1 MKACRACYHII
12 GILVVL
18 VWGATFVN
26 SKVLLTHGMEAHEI
40 FTLRFLIAYLCIWTI
55 SPRRLFA
62 DNWRDEL
69 FMLILGLTGG
79 SLYFLTENWAVKI
92 SYVNNVAF
100 IVCTAPLLTTILAI
114 LFVKDVKA
122 TPPLIGGSLLA
133 LAGVA
138 LVIFNGRFILR
149 LNPAGD
155 LLALGAAVCW
165 AVYSLLMKHVA
176 GRYSSVFLTR
186 KVFFYGLLT
195 ILPAYA
201 FMPWTFPLR
210 NLLLPEIGGN
220 LLFLGFIASF
230 ACFALWNLVIKKIG
244 AMTSS
249 NYIYLNP
256 VSTVIISAIFLDE
269 PMTWL
274 AGVGSALILFGVWV
288 ANR

>member
-100 IVCTAPLLTTILAI
+100 IV
-114 LFVKDVKA
+114 
-122 TPPLIGGSLLA
+122 
-133 LAGVA
+133 
-138 LVIFNGRFILR
+138 
-149 LNPAGD
+149 
-155 LLALGAAVCW
+155 
-165 AVYSLLMKHVA
+165 
-176 GRYSSVFLTR
+176 
-186 KVFFYGLLT
+186 
-195 ILPAYA
+195 
-201 FMPWTFPLR
+201 
-210 NLLLPEIGGN
+210 
-220 LLFLGFIASF
+220 SF

>member
-1 MKACRACYHII
+1 
-12 GILVVL
+12 
-18 VWGATFVN
+18 
-26 SKVLLTHGMEAHEI
+26 
-40 FTLRFLIAYLCIWTI
+40 
-55 SPRRLFA
+55 
-62 DNWRDEL
+62 
-69 FMLILGLTGG
+69 
-79 SLYFLTENWAVKI
+79 
-92 SYVNNVAF
+92 
-100 IVCTAPLLTTILAI
+100 
-114 LFVKDVKA
+114 
-122 TPPLIGGSLLA
+122 
-133 LAGVA
+133 
-138 LVIFNGRFILR
+138 
-149 LNPAGD
+149 
-155 LLALGAAVCW
+155 
-165 AVYSLLMKHVA
+165 MKHVA

-210 NLLLPEIGGN
+210 SLFLPEIGGN

>member
-133 LAGVA
+133 LARTYCKKGPSR
-138 LVIFNGRFILR
+138 ISSSGSIP
-149 LNPAGD
+149 PAICSPS
-155 LLALGAAVCW
+155 AQR
-165 AVYSLLMKHVA
+165 SA
-176 GRYSSVFLTR
+176 GPST
-186 KVFFYGLLT
+186 
-195 ILPAYA
+195 
-201 FMPWTFPLR
+201 
-210 NLLLPEIGGN
+210 
-220 LLFLGFIASF
+220 
-230 ACFALWNLVIKKIG
+230 AC
-244 AMTSS
+244 S
-249 NYIYLNP
+249 
-256 VSTVIISAIFLDE
+256 
-269 PMTWL
+269 
-274 AGVGSALILFGVWV
+274 
-288 ANR
+288 